1 LSPGGTGPDGYIGH
15 IITFVHRGPET
26 LLTTLPHVDN
36 DINARIHVQ
45 FIGQRGLPEDTNTFL
60 RHVPEA
66 CVRPHVVIRYL
77 KILKLINPYYANII
91 IDDSHECLES
101 MCLLPDRIFAERQVI
116 NDAGIIQLDQ
126 MAVGNPAES
135 IHQNSEDV
143 QPQDMTGDD
152 SNENTYIH
160 PVSMDSVFFNPR
172 NGDAS
177 IAITSGRELSDT
189 ERVINSIR
197 NIGEELQG
205 VSTDEQVVEEE
216 LLPQSSTLRGSVRL
230 QVPRNQD
237 PVNEFTS
244 NDELFYAGFPIT
256 FPLGHGLRK
265 PGSVPKKDGLHMLT
279 QHSRTVVKEPMVIFV
294 LFNQDQ
300 RHSVLR
306 SIAAKVRADSASFDR
321 FTTIVNAPNFQ
332 SRCDESARNPN
343 GTVAKQLLREILPLV
358 RVAGADVSFGPVE
371 RARAACDLYANCRRF
386 GLPTFFFTLAP
397 DYRDPLTLR
406 LGISKPIY
414 SGFPYDDGK
423 NEDGG
428 GGYQDALHTWDINGR
443 PGNTIYQTEYKITT
457 SHLQDIVRKNATA
470 QAIVYMSMLKAV
482 FEGLLGISM
491 DKHIKKSI
499 PLSSR
504 PIGIFGRTRAASL
517 STECQGRG
525 TLHGHCLAWV
535 KLTPLVLQRLAGRET
550 FSEQISSILD
560 TMVISSLE
568 IIDHITSAL
577 TDKLPPVNV
586 WRPDCN
592 LEGDLVEYEKYI
604 ASNMKATQIHSH
616 SDTCKKGSH
625 GDKHCRLGFQR
636 PPVSGT
642 GPVELELVQQSDGTA
657 PHTVNAL
664 PVISEWRREVP
675 DWNIAGLTTI
685 DPRIIY
691 WATNRPLFQYSDCF
705 NGSGELLPGLVSSI
719 SDATVVEKIQR
730 LSENEKLQFAEE
742 ISKRNCYLVKTSPTA
757 ALLLCCNTNV
767 QVLGASEQAKGVVQ
781 YLVNY
786 ITKHSAPL
794 AVVASLVAAARRHT
808 IRFPS
813 TTEDGDTEI
822 RQTKYLVTRI
832 LTI

>member
-1 LSPGGTGPDGYIGH
+1 
-15 IITFVHRGPET
+15 
-26 LLTTLPHVDN
+26 
-36 DINARIHVQ
+36 
-45 FIGQRGLPEDTNTFL
+45 
-60 RHVPEA
+60 
-66 CVRPHVVIRYL
+66 
-77 KILKLINPYYANII
+77 
-91 IDDSHECLES
+91 
-101 MCLLPDRIFAERQVI
+101 
-116 NDAGIIQLDQ
+116 
-126 MAVGNPAES
+126 
-135 IHQNSEDV
+135 
-143 QPQDMTGDD
+143 
-152 SNENTYIH
+152 
-160 PVSMDSVFFNPR
+160 
-172 NGDAS
+172 
-177 IAITSGRELSDT
+177 
-189 ERVINSIR
+189 
-197 NIGEELQG
+197 
-205 VSTDEQVVEEE
+205 
-216 LLPQSSTLRGSVRL
+216 
-230 QVPRNQD
+230 
-237 PVNEFTS
+237 
-244 NDELFYAGFPIT
+244 
-256 FPLGHGLRK
+256 
-265 PGSVPKKDGLHMLT
+265 
-279 QHSRTVVKEPMVIFV
+279 
-294 LFNQDQ
+294 
-300 RHSVLR
+300 
-306 SIAAKVRADSASFDR
+306 
-321 FTTIVNAPNFQ
+321 
-332 SRCDESARNPN
+332 
-343 GTVAKQLLREILPLV
+343 
-358 RVAGADVSFGPVE
+358 
-371 RARAACDLYANCRRF
+371 
-386 GLPTFFFTLAP
+386 
-397 DYRDPLTLR
+397 
-406 LGISKPIY
+406 
-414 SGFPYDDGK
+414 
-423 NEDGG
+423 
-428 GGYQDALHTWDINGR
+428 
-443 PGNTIYQTEYKITT
+443 
-457 SHLQDIVRKNATA
+457 
-470 QAIVYMSMLKAV
+470 MSMLKAV

-664 PVISEWRREVP
+664 QVISEWRIEVP

-742 ISKRNCYLVKTSPTA
+742 ISKRNCYLVETSPTA